1 LPAGCPSSFAAAQA
15 TATACTSLPAGATCA
30 YPEGTC
36 QCVSGYS
43 TLVCTAPA
51 AAGCPP
57 SRPLAGT
64 PCSTAPG
71 ACTAWGTGAPDGQS
85 MTCTCGA
92 WRPVLGYD

>member
-15 TATACTSLPAGATCA
+15 TVTACTSLPAGASCT
-30 YPEGTC
+30 YPEGAC
-36 QCVSGYS
+36 ACVSGYA
-43 TLVCTAPA
+43 TLVCTPPA
-51 AAGCPP
+51 AAGCPA

-64 PCSTAPG
+64 ACSNAPG

-85 MTCTCGA
+85 MTCKCGV